1 MSNQLEQLMPMI
13 VSRGILQFRETA
25 ILPRLVN
32 SSLSAE
38 AAQRGDSIKV
48 PISQPVEA
56 SDVVP
61 SHQMTAPP
69 DTSAHSVTVPLNNW
83 KRAAFHLTDR
93 EMLQI
98 EAQSSF
104 VPLQMAEAINA
115 LANAVN
121 QSVLDLHPVV
131 TAAIGSPGETPFQSE
146 PASGARAWHGARAAI
161 EARKHLNKAAAPKAG
176 RFAVID
182 YEMEANAL
190 GLPQF
195 YDAEKSGSTSVPM
208 EGEIGRK
215 FGIDW
220 YSSDLLP
227 AINTDLTDVTLQS
240 NASKGDTS
248 LIVQAPATSVQP
260 GDVLVK
266 TRTDA
271 PLYVVTEVTAVQGRN
286 SQSRISINRPLA
298 ENLSSGS
305 TVTFKNNF
313 RVGLVMHRDA
323 VALAMRPLTNG
334 GLETGASG
342 HIMSVTDPQTGLSLR
357 LEVSRQYKQTV
368 WEFDV
373 LWGVALLRP
382 ELAVKIYG

>member
-1 MSNQLEQLMPMI
+1 MSNQLEQLMPRI
-13 VSRGILQFRETA
+13 VSRGLLRLRETA

-48 PISQPVEA
+48 PVSAPVTA

-61 SHQMTAPP
+61 SHQMAAPP
-69 DTSAHSVTVPLNNW
+69 ATTMSAVSVSLDHW

-93 EMLQI
+93 GMLQI

-104 VPLQMAEAINA
+104 IPLQMTEAITA

-121 QSVLDLHPVV
+121 QSVLDLHPLIPKS
-131 TAAIGSPGETPFQSE
+131 IGAPGQTPFQSE
-146 PASGARAWHGARAAI
+146 PESSPEVWHGGRAAI
-161 EARKHLNKAAAPKAG
+161 EARKQLNLAAAPKSG
-176 RFAVID
+176 RFAIID

-195 YDAEKSGSTSVPM
+195 HEAQKAGSASVPLD
-208 EGEIGRK
+208 GEIGRK

-220 YSSDLLP
+220 FASDLLP
-227 AINTDLTDVTLQS
+227 HHQTSIGDVS
-240 NASKGDTS
+240 VVANATQGDAS
-248 LIVQAPATSVQP
+248 LILATPPGTVTA
-260 GDVLVK
+260 GDVFAK
-266 TRTDA
+266 KSTQT
-271 PLYVVTEVTAVQGRN
+271 PLYVITAVTAVQGNRN
-286 SQSRISINRPLA
+286 HSKVTLGTPLA
-298 ENLSSGS
+298 AAMSANDK
-305 TVTFKNNF
+305 VAFKRDF

-334 GLETGASG
+334 GLETGGSG
-342 HIMSVTDPQTGLSLR
+342 HIMGVTDPQTGLSLR

-382 ELAVKIYG
+382 ELAVKLYG

>member
-1 MSNQLEQLMPMI
+1 MANQFEQLMPRI
-13 VSRGILQFRETA
+13 ISRGLLRFRETA

-32 SSLSAE
+32 ASLTAE

-48 PISQPVEA
+48 PISQPITA

-61 SHQMTAPP
+61 SHQMQAPP
-69 DTSAHSVTVPLNNW
+69 DSAMNSVAVPLDHW
-83 KRAAFHLTDR
+83 KRVAFHLTDR

-104 VPLQMAEAINA
+104 IPLQMAEAITA

-121 QSVLDLHPVV
+121 QSVLDLHP
-131 TAAIGSPGETPFQSE
+131 AMMGAIGQPGQTPFQPE
-146 PASGARAWHGARAAI
+146 PDSAPKIFHGARCAI
-161 EARKHLNKAAAPKAG
+161 EARKRLNLAAAPKSG
-176 RFAVID
+176 RFAIID

-195 YDAEKSGSTSVPM
+195 HEAQKAGSDSVPI

-220 YSSDLLP
+220 YASDLLP
-227 AINTDLTDVTLQS
+227 HVTTRLAKVAVAVAAKRGDRTVTL
-240 NASKGDTS
+240 GT
-248 LIVQAPATSVQP
+248 APTTVKP
-260 GDVLVK
+260 GDIFVRDGAEK
-266 TRTDA
+266 
-271 PLYVVTEVTAVQGRN
+271 PLHVVTAVTAVPNN
-286 SQSRISINRPLA
+286 SDECRVTLNRPLDA
-298 ENLSSGS
+298 NLSD
-305 TVTFKNNF
+305 TTKIAFRNDF
-313 RVGLVMHRDA
+313 RVGLVLHRDA
-323 VALAMRPLTNG
+323 VALAMRPLTQG

-342 HIMSVTDPQTGLSLR
+342 HIMGVTDPETGLSLR

-382 ELAVKIYG
+382 DLAIKLYG

>member
-1 MSNQLEQLMPMI
+1 MSNQLEQLMPRI
-13 VSRGILQFRETA
+13 VSRGLLKFRETA

-48 PISQPVEA
+48 PISQPVTA

-61 SHQMTAPP
+61 SHQMAAPP
-69 DTSAHSVTVPLNNW
+69 DTAMTSVSVPLNNW

-93 EMLQI
+93 EMMQI
-98 EAQSSF
+98 ESEASF
-104 VPLQMAEAINA
+104 IPLQMAEAITA

-121 QSVLDLHPVV
+121 QSVLDLHPLIR
-131 TAAIGSPGETPFQSE
+131 TSFGKPGETPFQPE
-146 PASGARAWHGARAAI
+146 PDATPKAWHGARAAI
-161 EARKHLNKAAAPKAG
+161 QARKHLNRASAPKSG

-195 YDAEKSGSTSVPM
+195 YEAQKAGSASVPM
-208 EGEIGRK
+208 DGEIGRK

-227 AINTDLTDVTLQS
+227 AIKTDLGEVAVYAAAASGATTLVLS
-240 NASKGDTS
+240 KAASAIK
-248 LIVQAPATSVQP
+248 A
-260 GDVLVK
+260 GDVFVK
-266 TRTDA
+266 TGTDGQ
-271 PLYVVTEVTAVQGRN
+271 LYVVTAVAPVADQ
-286 SQSRISINRPLA
+286 QNRC
-298 ENLSSGS
+298 
-305 TVTFKNNF
+305 TVTLGTPLGAALNANDRITFRTDF
-313 RVGLVMHRDA
+313 RVGLVLHRDA

-342 HIMSVTDPQTGLSLR
+342 HIMGVTDPQTGLSLR

-382 ELAVKIYG
+382 ELAVKLYG